1 MAAWKWS
8 WVAALRLPNESDDG
22 EAAAPTL
29 EAARSSI
36 CPPPT
41 CHVAA
46 CRLPASSAATG
57 RPVVCSAD
65 LTSWTLQSGWIDSS
79 RAADPATW
87 GQAIDVPCR

>member
-1 MAAWKWS
+1 MAAWNRS

-41 CHVAA
+41 CQVAA
-46 CRLPASSAATG
+46 CRLPVSSTGTG
-57 RPVVCSAD
+57 RPVVCRAD
-65 LTSWTLQSGWIDSS
+65 LMSWTLQSG
-79 RAADPATW
+79 
-87 GQAIDVPCR
+87 